1 MSVVKTRARELISS
15 LADEDVAILIKIA
28 ERLAEWEATQEL
40 LEDEGMASSIRQG
53 LEELEQGDTV
63 SLEQL
68 RKSASS

>member
-15 LADEDVAILIKIA
+15 LSDEDVAVLIKIA

-40 LEDEGMASSIRQG
+40 LEDEGMVASIRRG

>member
-15 LADEDVAILIKIA
+15 LSDEDVAVLIKIA